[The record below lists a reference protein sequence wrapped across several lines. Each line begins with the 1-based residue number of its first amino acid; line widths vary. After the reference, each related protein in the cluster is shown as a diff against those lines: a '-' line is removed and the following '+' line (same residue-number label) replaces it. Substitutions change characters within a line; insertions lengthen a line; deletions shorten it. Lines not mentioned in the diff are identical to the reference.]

1 MGIQKEE
8 KAMTIVE
15 ALEQLHV
22 TLQANGGD
30 RVQEMVVSHR
40 TMDLLKCNIE
50 GAWIILDT
58 KMETAVVEINGTRF
72 YPPR

>member
-1 MGIQKEE
+1 
-8 KAMTIVE
+8 MTIVE

-22 TLQANGGD
+22 TLQENGGD

-40 TMDLLKCNIE
+40 TMDMLKCNAE
-50 GAWIILDT
+50 GAWIVLDT
-58 KMETAVVEINGTRF
+58 KMEIAVVEINGTRF